1 MLFLKMIFMSTGK
14 LNTIFCMNMYFSI
27 YKILISKSFEAC
39 VLDILIILS
48 FMKYLKL
55 LNDILKVIL
64 GPKGR

>member
-1 MLFLKMIFMSTGK
+1 MLFLKMIFMLIGK
-14 LNTIFCMNMYFSI
+14 LNIIFCMNMYFFI
-27 YKILISKSFEAC
+27 YKILISKFFEVC

-64 GPKGR
+64 GFKGR